1 MKRNI
6 SYITFFSASLGLLAG
21 CVSGRQAGKGIS
33 VTPVPY
39 VLAPDSANRVRM
51 DLCFHVP
58 EDYLSK
64 RSRLVITP
72 QLVVEDTVRDEY
84 LPLVVDAPIYGKKKE
99 RMEKLSGYTDPYADR
114 AQRAGKASRPL
125 ELPYNETVQLPEG
138 TDNAR
143 IVAVVSTDGCGECT
157 GVDTIEVAAVS
168 NPVTLMPEV
177 REALVLNWIEPEFV
191 IRPKVMEGKGVAN
204 LQFAINRHG
213 IDLAMGNNRA
223 ELENM
228 VNTLAPVLNDSLA
241 TVNSLDIYGMA
252 SADGSLAFNT
262 ALARNRAES
271 ARKWLVNRLAIRPE
285 VQRLMS
291 VGSRPEGWQP
301 VLDAMTADG
310 NPDSVAV
317 KAILEKYADGN
328 DDVQERHIRRLPCWN
343 QV

>member
-1 MKRNI
+1 M
-6 SYITFFSASLGLLAG
+6 
-21 CVSGRQAGKGIS
+21 
-33 VTPVPY
+33 
-39 VLAPDSANRVRM
+39 
-51 DLCFHVP
+51 
-58 EDYLSK
+58 
-64 RSRLVITP
+64 
-72 QLVVEDTVRDEY
+72 
-84 LPLVVDAPIYGKKKE
+84 
-99 RMEKLSGYTDPYADR
+99 
-114 AQRAGKASRPL
+114 
-125 ELPYNETVQLPEG
+125 
-138 TDNAR
+138 
-143 IVAVVSTDGCGECT
+143 
-157 GVDTIEVAAVS
+157 AAVS

-228 VNTLAPVLNDSLA
+228 VNTLNDSLA

-271 ARKWLVNRLAIRPE
+271 ARKWLVNLLAIRPE

-310 NPDSVAV
+310 NPD
-317 KAILEKYADGN
+317 
-328 DDVQERHIRRLPCWN
+328 
-343 QV
+343 